1 MRILA
6 FDIGSS
12 SIKAG
17 YWNGRIFQTRIRIPF
32 KTNFNGPA
40 VEIATATLTRALL
53 RAGKEALKGAT
64 PDAIAFCTF
73 SPGVL
78 ITDAHYRPLT
88 PIITH
93 ADRRSTA
100 TAAALVQKHPK
111 SWWLA
116 RTGNLPY
123 PGGIGSSTLAWLRQ
137 NRATLFHK
145 PYRIGQVSTFITSLL
160 TGQWLID
167 PSQAAFLGLYDIRTA
182 RWSTDVCQTLRISPD
197 ALPEIRPADSILG
210 TLTHTLARHW
220 KIPTGIPILGSLV
233 DTSAAIIQT
242 PMHPGQLT
250 HSAGSTDVLAMCVKN
265 PAPAEGLL
273 TRPVGTSHAF
283 PNRWLAVR
291 TLASAGS
298 GLQWARDTLFS
309 DATDAQWAKLTRTA
323 AKAPTTDQSPQCH
336 PTVAGERASLRQ
348 PPRPSF
354 SKIRLSTTP
363 EQLLAA
369 IIQGLVAESTHSYQ
383 LLAKIHP
390 PARTVFTM
398 GGASALGDAM
408 HAAWPAHP
416 PPTYQKLTGDGL
428 RGLVLLAQHTLAH
441 AR

>member
-1 MRILA
+1 MAPPSKSPRPP
-6 FDIGSS
+6 S
-12 SIKAG
+12 
-17 YWNGRIFQTRIRIPF
+17 
-32 KTNFNGPA
+32 PA
-40 VEIATATLTRALL
+40 LLL
-53 RAGKEALKGAT
+53 RAGQEALHGAT
-64 PDAIAFCTF
+64 PDAISFCTF

-100 TAAALVQKHPK
+100 IAAALVEKHTK
-111 SWWLA
+111 SWWLV

-137 NRATLFHK
+137 NRPALFHK
-145 PYRIGQVSTFITSLL
+145 PYRIGQVSTFITWLL

-167 PSQAAFLGLYDIRTA
+167 PSQATFLGTWDIRKV
-182 RWSTDVCQTLRISPD
+182 RWSADVCKAIKISSD
-197 ALPEIRPADSILG
+197 SLPEIRWADSILG
-210 TLTHTLARHW
+210 TLTPLLARHW
-220 KIPTGIPILGSLV
+220 KIPSGIPILGSLV

-250 HSAGSTDVLAMCVKN
+250 HSADSTDVLALCVEK

-298 GLQWARDTLFS
+298 GMQWARDTLFP
-309 DATDAQWAKLTRTA
+309 DATDTQWSKLTRTA
-323 AKAPTTDQSPQCH
+323 GQAPTTDQSPQCH
-336 PTVAGERASLRQ
+336 PTFAGERASLAQ
-348 PPRPSF
+348 PPGASF
-354 SKIRLSTTP
+354 SNILLSTTP

-383 LLAKIHP
+383 LLARMHT

-408 HAAWPAHP
+408 HAAWPARPRH
-416 PPTYQKLTGDGL
+416 TFQKLTGDGL
-428 RGLVLLAQHTLAH
+428 RGLVLLAHRTLAR